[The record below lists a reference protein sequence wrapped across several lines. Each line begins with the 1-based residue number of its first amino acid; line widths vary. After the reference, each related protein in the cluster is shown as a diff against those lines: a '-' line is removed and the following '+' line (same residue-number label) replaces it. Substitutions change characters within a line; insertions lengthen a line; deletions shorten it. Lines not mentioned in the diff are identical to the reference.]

1 MRYELRFSGVGGQG
15 NMLAGTILAESAIY
29 FDNKYAAYTPTY
41 TSQVR
46 GGPTKA
52 DVVISDKPIYNVDAN
67 DIDYFM
73 SVHSKTYDMYKGS
86 SKPGS
91 IIVVDANMVKVSEE
105 DKKKYKVY
113 EFPIVDTAKNAVGNS
128 ITANIVA
135 LGITAALIDAVSVE
149 SLKKGIERRVPP
161 KFLEINRKAFE
172 IGMSLVK

>member
-29 FDNKYAAYTPTY
+29 FDDKYAAYTPTY

-52 DVVISDKPIYNVDAN
+52 DIVISDKPIYNVDAN

-73 SVHSKTYDMYKGS
+73 SVHSRTYDMYKDGS
-86 SKPGS
+86 RPGS
-91 IIVVDANMVKVSEE
+91 IIVVDVNMVKVPEE
-105 DKKKYKVY
+105 DKKKYRIY
-113 EFPIVDTAKNAVGNS
+113 EFPIVDTAKNVVGNS
-128 ITANIVA
+128 ITANIVS
-135 LGITAALIDAVSVE
+135 LGITAALVDAVSAD
-149 SLKKGIERRVPP
+149 SLMKGIERRVPP
-161 KFLEINRKAFE
+161 KFLELNKKAFE